1 MASGRAWWQAEKG
14 VWIVK
19 TDQVVNLE
27 HITTING
34 STQAVPVDMII
45 RDPRKINPKQRAL
58 FFALLNDIY
67 NWSGEPQDFL
77 KEWFYARYTVRTN
90 GKTISLADTSQNS
103 KTDATVLIDDVVD
116 FIFEFD
122 VPIKTGYELL
132 PRDENQFQYQCIKHR
147 KCLICG
153 RHADINHVDEVG
165 MRRDRTKVDHTQH
178 RLCAL
183 CREHHTEWH
192 QIGNTAF
199 CHKYKITN
207 LGIKV
212 DQATLKRIG
221 VEGAY
226 ETNLHEPRETA
237 D

>member
-1 MASGRAWWQAEKG
+1 MTSAKAWWLEDKG
-14 VWIVK
+14 AWLVK
-19 TDQVVNLE
+19 TDKPINLDYVDLVDGR
-27 HITTING
+27 TG
-34 STQAVPVDMII
+34 DVPVRFEIV
-45 RDPRKINPKQRAL
+45 DPRAVSPKQRGL
-58 FFALLNDIY
+58 FFALLNNIY
-67 NWSGEPQDFL
+67 NWSGQPQEFL

-165 MRRDRTKVDHTQH
+165 MGRDRTKVDHTQH

>member
-1 MASGRAWWQAEKG
+1 MTSARAWWLEDKG
-14 VWIVK
+14 AWLVK
-19 TDQVVNLE
+19 LDKPINLDYVDLVDGR
-27 HITTING
+27 TGN
-34 STQAVPVDMII
+34 VPVRFEIV
-45 RDPRKINPKQRAL
+45 DPRAVSPKQRAL

-67 NWSGEPQDFL
+67 NWSGQPQEFL

-90 GKTISLADTSQNS
+90 GKVISLADNGGCS
-103 KTDATVLIDDVVD
+103 KNDASVLIDDVVD

-122 VPIKTGYELL
+122 VPVKTGYELL

-165 MRRDRTKVDHTQH
+165 MGRDRTRVDHTQH

-192 QIGNTAF
+192 QIGNTSF

-212 DQATLKRIG
+212 DPATLKRIG
-221 VEGAY
+221 VRGDY
-226 ETNLHEPRETA
+226 ETNLHEPRKTI